1 MCSTLICISLQPI
14 YPFAL
19 AYSSILLLPSL
30 YSLLPSSSPHIFFFL
45 DFLAMDPPPAQ
56 AMNTDDFTDK
66 TMDEW

>member
-19 AYSSILLLPSL
+19 AYSSNSYFPAFIAFCLLPHL
-30 YSLLPSSSPHIFFFL
+30 TYFFFL